1 MAGGGRPS
9 HRQSKLNEEVKMVE
23 YLMISNIASLND
35 TFRRSGFG
43 VTMTQGVR
51 NLPDLDGL
59 MSAIRDFNRFN
70 EDNDPYGERDF
81 GSLDW
86 YGEKVFWKIDYY
98 NRELSCYEDPLSP
111 TCQRVLTVMCAD
123 EY

>member
-1 MAGGGRPS
+1 
-9 HRQSKLNEEVKMVE
+9 MVE

-43 VTMTQGVR
+43 VTMTQGVG

-59 MSAIRDFNRFN
+59 MGAVRDFNRFS

-81 GSLDW
+81 GSLVW
-86 YGEKVFWKIDYY
+86 FGEKVYWKIDYY
-98 NRELSCYEDPLSP
+98 NKTLTAWENPLSDK
-111 TCQRVLTVMCAD
+111 CLRILTVMLAE

>member
-1 MAGGGRPS
+1 
-9 HRQSKLNEEVKMVE
+9 MVE
-23 YLMISNIASLND
+23 YLMVSNIASLND

-43 VTMTQGVR
+43 VMMTQGIK

-59 MSAIRDFNRFN
+59 MGTIRDFNRFN

-98 NRELSCYEDPLSP
+98 DQALRVWEDPTSP
-111 TCQRVLTVMCAD
+111 TCQRVLTIMCAD